1 MAKRTYNRRGR
12 TTAKKPVTS
21 SARRPQRI
29 KGAQTARRTGSKDKM
44 TVSGQRNIKGGPR
57 GAQGPA
63 NPPQQGPSRRVP
75 TTMGGDTG
83 RRGGANQPARS
94 GPPMQRTP
102 KTPGR
107 FADKPQ
113 VKANIKSLR
122 GQLRTAAKVG
132 TIVNP
137 RSDIPAK
144 AVAAA
149 SLLADLMKQRQQGKT
164 KPAKRGMSSM
174 GKDYKAKEKALGR
187 KAIAE
192 SFDRAFA
199 AARKAGKKT
208 FTFRGKKY
216 NTKLKG
222 E

>member
-12 TTAKKPVTS
+12 TTAKKPVRNDGRGRAQRLKAAQV
-21 SARRPQRI
+21 ARD
-29 KGAQTARRTGSKDKM
+29 TGSKDRV
-44 TVSGQRNIKGGPR
+44 TRGRGVTRTATGAPR
-57 GAQGPA
+57 GAQGPRTA
-63 NPPQQGPSRRVP
+63 PVQGPSRRVP

-94 GPPMQRTP
+94 GPPRPAGP
-102 KTPGR
+102 KASRVG
-107 FADKPQ
+107 
-113 VKANIKSLR
+113 S
-122 GQLRTAAKVG
+122 QLRTAAKVG

-174 GKDYKAKEKALGR
+174 GKDYKAKERALRR
-187 KAIAE
+187 KAIA
-192 SFDRAFA
+192 SNFDRAFA

-208 FTFRGKKY
+208 FTWRGKLY
-216 NTKLKG
+216 NTKLK
-222 E
+222 

>member
-12 TTAKKPVTS
+12 QTAKTPVTS
-21 SARRPQRI
+21 SKRRPQRI

-63 NPPQQGPSRRVP
+63 NPPVQGPSRRTP
-75 TTMGGDTG
+75 TAMGGDTG
-83 RRGGANQPARS
+83 RRGGPNQPARS
-94 GPPMQRTP
+94 GPPRP
-102 KTPGR
+102 AGPRAGR
-107 FADKPQ
+107 IGSQ
-113 VKANIKSLR
+113 M
-122 GQLRTAAKVG
+122 RTAASLG
-132 TIVNP
+132 TLVNP
-137 RSDIPAK
+137 RSDVPAK
-144 AVAAA
+144 VVAAA
-149 SLLADLMKQRQQGKT
+149 SIVSDLLKNTSKGGSKKGTGK
-164 KPAKRGMSSM
+164 PMASM
-174 GKDYKAKEKALGR
+174 GKDYKGKERALGR

>member
-12 TTAKKPVTS
+12 TTAKKPVRNDGRGRQQRLKAAQV
-21 SARRPQRI
+21 ARE
-29 KGAQTARRTGSKDKM
+29 TGSKDRV
-44 TVSGQRNIKGGPR
+44 TRGRGVTRTRTGAPR

-63 NPPQQGPSRRVP
+63 NPPQQGPSRRVSGMIGSRN
-75 TTMGGDTG
+75 T
-83 RRGGANQPARS
+83 PATKTQT
-94 GPPMQRTP
+94 GPPRPAGP
-102 KTPGR
+102 KASRVG
-107 FADKPQ
+107 
-113 VKANIKSLR
+113 S
-122 GQLRTAAKVG
+122 QLRTAAKVG